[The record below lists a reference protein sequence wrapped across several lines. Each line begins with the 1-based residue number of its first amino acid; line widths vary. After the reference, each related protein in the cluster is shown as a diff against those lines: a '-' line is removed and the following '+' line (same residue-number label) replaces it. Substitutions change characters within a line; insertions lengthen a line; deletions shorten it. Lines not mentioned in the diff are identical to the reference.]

1 MKRYLIL
8 ACALMVLLGGC
19 SRPEPVWETV
29 DDEVVQPVSAAEAPM
44 EIVFDVPEEAELLG
58 EANCWRAYAHP
69 DGDYPIAAR
78 TIAAADL
85 DEAVYAVSGYSAEE
99 LRAVLHEGE
108 GRCSFGWYAP
118 ETDGGRLY
126 HAEILSDRDYYYAL
140 IFDVREDAGTTYHS
154 TEEQVFASF
163 GLIS

>member
-1 MKRYLIL
+1 MRSSSRFLRRRPRWRS
-8 ACALMVLLGGC
+8 C
-19 SRPEPVWETV
+19 STCRRRRSFWARRTA
-29 DDEVVQPVSAAEAPM
+29 DQVSA
-44 EIVFDVPEEAELLG
+44 DG
-58 EANCWRAYAHP
+58 RSYDYA
-69 DGDYPIAAR
+69 IAAR

>member
-58 EANCWRAYAHP
+58 EADCWRAYAHP
-69 DGDYPIAAR
+69 DGDYAIAAR

-85 DEAVYAVSGYSAEE
+85 DGAVYAVSGYSAEE

-118 ETDGGRLY
+118 ETDGSIMRKY
-126 HAEILSDRDYYYAL
+126 CQTAIIITR
-140 IFDVREDAGTTYHS
+140 
-154 TEEQVFASF
+154 
-163 GLIS
+163 

>member
-58 EANCWRAYAHP
+58 EADCWRAYAHP
-69 DGDYPIAAR
+69 DGDYA
-78 TIAAADL
+78 IAAAMRALKSGMIAAGRKSSSATSYRPSSLTAL
-85 DEAVYAVSGYSAEE
+85 D
-99 LRAVLHEGE
+99 
-108 GRCSFGWYAP
+108 
-118 ETDGGRLY
+118 
-126 HAEILSDRDYYYAL
+126 DRYMN
-140 IFDVREDAGTTYHS
+140 
-154 TEEQVFASF
+154 
-163 GLIS
+163 

>member
-58 EANCWRAYAHP
+58 EADCWCAYAHP
-69 DGDYPIAAR
+69 DGDYAIAAR

-99 LRAVLHEGE
+99 LRAVLHEGVAASA
-108 GRCSFGWYAP
+108 GMRRRRTA
-118 ETDGGRLY
+118 GGSIMRKY
-126 HAEILSDRDYYYAL
+126 CQTAIIITR
-140 IFDVREDAGTTYHS
+140 
-154 TEEQVFASF
+154 
-163 GLIS
+163 

>member
-1 MKRYLIL
+1 
-8 ACALMVLLGGC
+8 
-19 SRPEPVWETV
+19 
-29 DDEVVQPVSAAEAPM
+29 M

-58 EANCWRAYAHP
+58 EADCWCAYAHP
-69 DGDYPIAAR
+69 DGDYAIAAR

-118 ETDGGRLY
+118 ETAALSCGNIVRPRLLLRADLRCPRGRG
-126 HAEILSDRDYYYAL
+126 HDLS
-140 IFDVREDAGTTYHS
+140 
-154 TEEQVFASF
+154 
-163 GLIS
+163 